1 MGMISEDKKKE
12 IEMDAQ
18 KILKNFSKSLSKIKF
33 SEKKKKAE
41 GVSGFRKE
49 GNGEK
54 CDDNFRKIMFENA
67 PDKNDNSIIAEKK
80 EW

>member
-1 MGMISEDKKKE
+1 MISEDKKKE

-33 SEKKKKAE
+33 SEKKKTSY

-49 GNGEK
+49 GNGMK
-54 CDDNFRKIMFENA
+54 CDKDFRGRMFENA
-67 PDKNDNSIIAEKK
+67 PKKEDNYIIAEKK
-80 EW
+80 VW